1 MDFFN
6 SFNKSTLIG
15 LSLSF
20 LPLILLPLIGIFFKK
35 YVHTKLKKLVNKTD
49 WKIDNIIFDSFENSI
64 VFWFILFGIYLSLS
78 QLPFQSDVLNF
89 ILNLNIAIIVLS
101 ISFSVSNVCVKI
113 LELFASN
120 NTSFPSTTMF
130 SNLFRIIII
139 SMGLLVV
146 FQNFGISIAPVLT
159 ALGVG
164 GLAISLALKDTLSD
178 LFAGL
183 HILLSRKVIPGD
195 LVELDTSQR
204 GVIEN
209 ITWRN
214 TTIKDRTNN
223 MLVVPNSKLSTAI
236 ITNFDVPVKH
246 LTARISCGVSYDS
259 DLDKVESVVLD
270 VAKQVINDVEGAN
283 KDYKPGVTFL
293 NFGESSIDFRVF
305 IGAIDYSGQWS
316 VTHEFIKRLHKRF
329 KIEGIEIPYPI
340 RTVYNKNDK

>member
-6 SFNKSTLIG
+6 SFNKSSLIG

-146 FQNFGISIAPVLT
+146 FQNF
-159 ALGVG
+159 
-164 GLAISLALKDTLSD
+164 
-178 LFAGL
+178 
-183 HILLSRKVIPGD
+183 
-195 LVELDTSQR
+195 
-204 GVIEN
+204 
-209 ITWRN
+209 
-214 TTIKDRTNN
+214 
-223 MLVVPNSKLSTAI
+223 
-236 ITNFDVPVKH
+236 
-246 LTARISCGVSYDS
+246 
-259 DLDKVESVVLD
+259 
-270 VAKQVINDVEGAN
+270 
-283 KDYKPGVTFL
+283 
-293 NFGESSIDFRVF
+293 
-305 IGAIDYSGQWS
+305 
-316 VTHEFIKRLHKRF
+316 
-329 KIEGIEIPYPI
+329 
-340 RTVYNKNDK
+340 

>member
-6 SFNKSTLIG
+6 SFDVLYLINIFP
-15 LSLSF
+15 SI
-20 LPLILLPLIGIFFKK
+20 LPLIILPLIGLIFKK
-35 YVHTKLKKLVNKTD
+35 YIHSKVKLLVDKTN

-64 VFWFILFGIYLSLS
+64 LFWFVLFGIYLSLS
-78 QLPFQSDVLNF
+78 QLPFQSNILDF
-89 ILNLNIAIIVLS
+89 ALNLNIAVIVLS
-101 ISFSVSNVCVKI
+101 ISISVSNVSVKI

-120 NTSFPSTTMF
+120 NKSFPSTTMF
-130 SNLFRIIII
+130 SNLFRIIIV
-139 SMGLLVV
+139 SMGLLIV

-195 LVELDTSQR
+195 LVELDTLQR

-214 TTIKDRTNN
+214 TTIRDRTNN

-259 DLDKVESVVLD
+259 DLDKVERVVLD

-283 KDYKPGVTFL
+283 KNYKPGVTFL

-329 KIEGIEIPYPI
+329 KLEGIEIPFPI
-340 RTVYNKNDK
+340 RTIYNKNEK